1 MQKIFLL
8 LCILAVYPNNLK
20 SWFLTASALPHNF
33 CPHSRLAYRQGQLA
47 PDKNSGEPP
56 CQIPNFSSCLGING
70 VSQKMPRQNPQIALE
85 YLMEGNRRF
94 TADLSTHPNRAV
106 ERRQETAGLQ
116 EPFAVILGC
125 ADSRVSPEIIFDQGI
140 GDLFV
145 VRVAGN
151 VMGPITLDSI
161 EYAALYLHSTLIMVL
176 GHENCGAVSAVLQGN
191 TKDIENVANLIQPAI
206 EESKHQKGD
215 RLENAIRDNVKNVV
229 KDLSK
234 TPVLSKLIAEK
245 KIKIVGGY
253 YNFHSGEVELL

>member
-1 MQKIFLL
+1 M
-8 LCILAVYPNNLK
+8 
-20 SWFLTASALPHNF
+20 
-33 CPHSRLAYRQGQLA
+33 
-47 PDKNSGEPP
+47 
-56 CQIPNFSSCLGING
+56 
-70 VSQKMPRQNPQIALE
+70 
-85 YLMEGNRRF
+85 LMEGNRRF
-94 TADLSTHPNRAV
+94 VNDCSTHPNRAV

-161 EYAALYLHSTLIMVL
+161 EYSTIYLHSTLIMVL
-176 GHENCGAVSAVLQGN
+176 GHESCGAVTAVLQGN

-206 EESKHQKGD
+206 EESQTQAGD
-215 RLENAIRDNVKNVV
+215 RLENAIKDNVRNTV
-229 KDLSK
+229 KSLSGSA
-234 TPVLSKLIAEK
+234 VLSRFLAEK
-245 KIKIVGGY
+245 KIIIVGGY